1 MQADIYSK
9 GRTSTNEISCMIF
22 QNQKEFDNSTEV
34 QDSKENQ
41 GFSSASKDS
50 SALEASHAN
59 TSKVFKIRP
68 INSLDT
74 LKDSSQTRFFQ
85 SLFVNHDLKSA
96 HNNPQ
101 PINRPHPDW
110 LFYVLL
116 FLVISFTWVKVFYNK
131 NFRQILGAI
140 GSISA
145 TNQIVRD
152 ENILVQRASV
162 ILTVMFNIVSSVFL
176 YQVSIIYDW
185 PSDYIG
191 QEFSRFMIFAVL
203 ISCVYSVKFLILKLT
218 GFIFK
223 MDKPIATYIFNIF
236 LINNILGVFLIPLL
250 ISIAFMPSVYSA
262 LILKLTVFIVLVSFI
277 YRIFRG
283 IIIGISQEVFSISYL
298 FLYLCT
304 LEIAPLLIL
313 IKIFS

>member
-1 MQADIYSK
+1 MVFQDS
-9 GRTSTNEISCMIF
+9 NEIQGSG
-22 QNQKEFDNSTEV
+22 EV
-34 QDSKENQ
+34 IHRNEVLELAGK
-41 GFSSASKDS
+41 SKDS
-50 SALEASHAN
+50 TSSKPNTQEASI
-59 TSKVFKIRP
+59 SSRIRP
-68 INSLDT
+68 VAQVDSLTDT
-74 LKDSSQTRFFQ
+74 SAAQIFPG
-85 SLFVNHDLKSA
+85 LFVNHELKEI

-101 PINRPHPDW
+101 PVNRPHPDW

-116 FLVISFTWVKVFYNK
+116 FVLIAFTWLKVFYNK

-140 GSISA
+140 GSINA

-162 ILTVMFNIVSSVFL
+162 ILTVMFNIVASVFL
-176 YQVSIIYDW
+176 YQLSVIFEW

-191 QEFSRFMIFAVL
+191 QGFSRFMIFAVL
-203 ISCVYSVKFLILKLT
+203 ISCVYSFKFLLLKLT
-218 GFIFK
+218 GHIFK

-250 ISIAFMPSVYSA
+250 ISIAYMPAFYAS
-262 LILKLTVFIVLVSFI
+262 IIFKLAIIIVLVSFI
-277 YRIFRG
+277 YRISRG
-283 IIIGISQEVFSISYL
+283 IIIGLSQEVFSIFYL

-313 IKIFS
+313 IKLFA